1 MNPTTATATRTMT
14 PSSAGTAV
22 QDYRWEKA
30 VITHWCGVNVL
41 DVDVLNTIRAVGP
54 DTVAVTEI
62 ILTVSTT
69 RDAQAL
75 AVLLDLPPLPSD
87 PAVAWRTWTGWV
99 SALSAQQPVLVTVTA
114 PAADQEA

>member
-14 PSSAGTAV
+14 PASAGTAV
-22 QDYRWEKA
+22 QDYGWEKA

-41 DVDVLNTIRAVGP
+41 DVAAENTVRVFVP
-54 DTVAVTEI
+54 DTVVVTEI

-69 RDAQAL
+69 RDAQTL
-75 AVLLDLPPLPSD
+75 AVLLDLPRLPSD

-99 SALSAQQPVLVTVTA
+99 SALSTQQPVLVTVTA
-114 PAADQEA
+114 PTTDLEA